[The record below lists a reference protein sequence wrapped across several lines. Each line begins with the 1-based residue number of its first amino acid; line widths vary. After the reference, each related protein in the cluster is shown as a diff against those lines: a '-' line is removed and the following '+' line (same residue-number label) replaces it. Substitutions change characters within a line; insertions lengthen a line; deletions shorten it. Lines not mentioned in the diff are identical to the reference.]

1 VLCAAASLSCPEAL
15 SHRLR
20 ACAAAALRLA
30 WPRVPRE
37 PLEAGRR
44 LASSPR
50 HSAVATGRRP
60 RVPRVAGRRAPS
72 KTDRAEGRNYGRV
85 GVGVQRMKG
94 IEVDAG

>member
-1 VLCAAASLSCPEAL
+1 MLCAAASLSCPDAL

-44 LASSPR
+44 LATRQSPP
-50 HSAVATGRRP
+50 VTGRRP

-85 GVGVQRMKG
+85 GVGVQQMKG